1 MIIQVLSHTRTP
13 LPGPV
18 VANGILGI
26 DGEGNHFVEWTQA
39 LSIRGQQGPAL
50 PRKDGEA
57 VFEIHLPPQ
66 LPLARVEAVALN
78 FIRGGCCTQEIGFVV
93 TARLPVANL
102 ALCK

>member
-1 MIIQVLSHTRTP
+1 MIIQVLRHTRTP

-57 VFEIHLPPQ
+57 VFEFHLPPQ
-66 LPLARVEAVALN
+66 FPLPRVEPVPLN
-78 FIRGGCCTQEIGFVV
+78 LFPGGCSTRESASYVPP
-93 TARLPVANL
+93 RLPAPTL
-102 ALCK
+102 A